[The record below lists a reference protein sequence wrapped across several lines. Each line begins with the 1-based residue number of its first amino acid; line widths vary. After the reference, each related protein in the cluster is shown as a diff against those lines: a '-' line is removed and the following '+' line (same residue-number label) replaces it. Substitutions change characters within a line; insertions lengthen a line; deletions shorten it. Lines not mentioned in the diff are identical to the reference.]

1 MSLLVF
7 ADGITFIKSKSS
19 SMVAKLSSIVELQP
33 LLRSK
38 YENIIPHFLIC
49 KSSPN
54 LEAFFEN
61 NSQNLFILS

>member
-7 ADGITFIKSKSS
+7 AGGITFIKSKSS

-38 YENIIPHFLIC
+38 YENIMPHFLFD